1 MVRKNKKNTR
11 KRNGGGLNS
20 SIMSK
25 LSSNSKSNN
34 SNDNNKKNNVET
46 LGSRMEDEKNN
57 IIRAIQIIQKKR
69 DNNPISSDEQKFLN
83 SYLETILIQFPQGIN
98 KQTDLSSV
106 FLTNKIIEPKY
117 VLFRQKLLDYLQ
129 KTFMSELRT
138 GTRILT
144 DSEKKCISEQ
154 DKQNFLTIYA
164 LELENKEAYQAEQ
177 RQKQEER
184 EKMLRKSKEQQ
195 QEQQQSNKENSN
207 SKTYNEELINSL
219 REERMERDKI
229 NLMRRDYDDTIA
241 KLGYQIRKVTIPSFQ
256 KWIEISKERE
266 RQGLPEQTLNDWFF
280 ENQTN
285 KYRERNL
292 SPASKTIRKWS
303 TKSKSSNK
311 TAKIRYPLGGSNKTR
326 KIRKYRR

>member
-1 MVRKNKKNTR
+1 MVKKIKKTTR

-25 LSSNSKSNN
+25 SSSNSNN
-34 SNDNNKKNNVET
+34 SNNSNKNKNTTET
-46 LGSRMEDEKNN
+46 LETRMENEKNN

-69 DNNPISSDEQKFLN
+69 DNNPISSDEQKFFN
-83 SYLETILIQFPQGIN
+83 SYLETILVQFPQGIN
-98 KQTDLSSV
+98 KQSDISSV

-138 GTRILT
+138 GTSILT

-154 DKQNFLTIYA
+154 EKKNLLTTYA
-164 LELENKEAYQAEQ
+164 LELENKEKYQAEQ
-177 RQKQEER
+177 RQKQEAR
-184 EKMLRKSKEQQ
+184 EKMLRKAKED
-195 QEQQQSNKENSN
+195 QEEKQETNKENTN
-207 SKTYNEELINSL
+207 SRTYNEELINSL
-219 REERMERDKI
+219 REERMERDKLSI
-229 NLMRRDYDDTIA
+229 MRRDYDDTIS

-256 KWIEISKERE
+256 KWIEISKDRE
-266 RQGLPEQTLNDWFF
+266 RQGLPEQSLNDWFF

-311 TAKIRYPLGGSNKTR
+311 TAKVRYPLGGSNKTR
-326 KIRKYRR
+326 KIKKY

>member
-25 LSSNSKSNN
+25 SSSNSKSNN

-46 LGSRMEDEKNN
+46 LGSRMENEKNN

-69 DNNPISSDEQKFLN
+69 DNNPISPDEQKFFN
-83 SYLETILIQFPQGIN
+83 SYLETLLIQFPQGIN
-98 KQTDLSSV
+98 KQSDLSSA

-138 GTRILT
+138 GTSILT

-164 LELENKEAYQAEQ
+164 VELENKDKYQKEQ

-207 SKTYNEELINSL
+207 SRTYNEKLINSL

-229 NLMRRDYDDTIA
+229 NLMRRDYDDTIS

-326 KIRKYRR
+326 KYRR

>member
-25 LSSNSKSNN
+25 SSSNSSNNN
-34 SNDNNKKNNVET
+34 SNNNNNNKNNVET
-46 LGSRMEDEKNN
+46 LGSRMENEKNN

-69 DNNPISSDEQKFLN
+69 DNNPISPDEQKFFN
-83 SYLETILIQFPQGIN
+83 SYLETILTQFPQGIN

-138 GTRILT
+138 GTSILT

-164 LELENKEAYQAEQ
+164 VELENKDRIYFSQAMPSLS
-177 RQKQEER
+177 R
-184 EKMLRKSKEQQ
+184 S
-195 QEQQQSNKENSN
+195 
-207 SKTYNEELINSL
+207 ELLLAVYKALS
-219 REERMERDKI
+219 
-229 NLMRRDYDDTIA
+229 Y
-241 KLGYQIRKVTIPSFQ
+241 LGSF
-256 KWIEISKERE
+256 
-266 RQGLPEQTLNDWFF
+266 LVAP
-280 ENQTN
+280 
-285 KYRERNL
+285 
-292 SPASKTIRKWS
+292 PAL
-303 TKSKSSNK
+303 
-311 TAKIRYPLGGSNKTR
+311 TAPGSATPPG
-326 KIRKYRR
+326 